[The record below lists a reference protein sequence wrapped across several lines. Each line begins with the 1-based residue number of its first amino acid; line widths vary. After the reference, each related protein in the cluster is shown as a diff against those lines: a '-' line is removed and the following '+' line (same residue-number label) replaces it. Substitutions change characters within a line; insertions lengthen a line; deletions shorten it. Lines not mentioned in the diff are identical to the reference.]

1 MNLLILT
8 SIILSV
14 ILGVGRMVDLA
25 LFTDAETGLC
35 VVGSVWLRY
44 AALAVAI
51 LLAVAA
57 GRAAKPEAR
66 KLCSPCKPSGVM
78 AVLGAGFM
86 AATFV
91 AKLALWDSSVVG
103 RIIMAFLSLSCSAWL
118 LALGRSWMGKSWK
131 RPSDD
136 LTHVVLGTA
145 VFYWCVLA
153 RFMENSSSWHR
164 VAPTAAVWQALAAL
178 VCLLEQP
185 CPGAVPAKA
194 RKTAAPCAP
203 AGLAA
208 LCAVPV
214 LGAAPCSWI
223 PGGRSSGRT
232 GPAAGAVCFA
242 TGTVLRGSAGRR
254 SAPQPAHWPVR
265 SPNENTAR
273 FSVGCNCP
281 KRCRGKFDKIVQKQK
296 SDGFT
301 LLIFWQST

>member
-1 MNLLILT
+1 MLFRCKCDMMNTLQKLPFPGMNAGKRSEIKGRNPMNLLILT

-103 RIIMAFLSLSCSAWL
+103 RIIMAFLSLFCSAWL
-118 LALGRSWMGKSWK
+118 LALGRSWMSKSWK

-164 VAPTAAVWQALAAL
+164 VQPTAAVWQVLAVLVFLAAL
-178 VCLLEQP
+178 ARALHIPQP
-185 CPGAVPAKA
+185 DNG
-194 RKTAAPCAP
+194 RTLCA

-208 LCAVPV
+208 FALGLCWQLPQ
-214 LGAAPCSWI
+214 
-223 PGGRSSGRT
+223 
-232 GPAAGAVCFA
+232 CFA
-242 TGTVLRGSAGRR
+242 LLAGNGMGLAVMPDFFAGLGLCCVGSIGGVCAAACLNR
-254 SAPQPAHWPVR
+254 
-265 SPNENTAR
+265 
-273 FSVGCNCP
+273 
-281 KRCRGKFDKIVQKQK
+281 
-296 SDGFT
+296 
-301 LLIFWQST
+301 QS

>member
-103 RIIMAFLSLSCSAWL
+103 RIIMAFLSLFCSAWL
-118 LALGRSWMGKSWK
+118 LALGRSWMSKSWK

-164 VAPTAAVWQALAAL
+164 VAPTAMVWQLLAGLMFLSALARAL
-178 VCLLEQP
+178 YL
-185 CPGAVPAKA
+185 PGTSDG
-194 RKTAAPCAP
+194 RTLCAG
-203 AGLAA
+203 GLAA
-208 LCAVPV
+208 FALCLCWELPTVLQTLVQEGGGALLTPTLLFRLGLCCVGA
-214 LGAAPCSWI
+214 LGALSAVRCT
-223 PGGRSSGRT
+223 RT
-232 GPAAGAVCFA
+232 EQDA
-242 TGTVLRGSAGRR
+242 
-254 SAPQPAHWPVR
+254 
-265 SPNENTAR
+265 
-273 FSVGCNCP
+273 
-281 KRCRGKFDKIVQKQK
+281 
-296 SDGFT
+296 
-301 LLIFWQST
+301 

>member
-1 MNLLILT
+1 MLFRCKCDMMNTLQKLPFPGMNAGKRSEIKGRNPMNLLILT

-103 RIIMAFLSLSCSAWL
+103 RIIMAFLSLFCSAWL
-118 LALGRSWMGKSWK
+118 LALGRSWMSKSWK

-164 VAPTAAVWQALAAL
+164 VQPTAAVWQVLAVLVFLAAL
-178 VCLLEQP
+178 ARALHIPQP
-185 CPGAVPAKA
+185 DNG
-194 RKTAAPCAP
+194 RTLCA

-208 LCAVPV
+208 FALGLCWQLPQ
-214 LGAAPCSWI
+214 
-223 PGGRSSGRT
+223 
-232 GPAAGAVCFA
+232 CFA
-242 TGTVLRGSAGRR
+242 LLAGNGMGL
-254 SAPQPAHWPVR
+254 AVMPDFFAGLGLCC
-265 SPNENTAR
+265 
-273 FSVGCNCP
+273 VGGIGGVCAAACLN
-281 KRCRGKFDKIVQKQK
+281 R
-296 SDGFT
+296 
-301 LLIFWQST
+301 QS

>member
-103 RIIMAFLSLSCSAWL
+103 RIIMAFLSLFCSAWL
-118 LALGRSWMGKSWK
+118 LALGRSWMSKSWK

-164 VAPTAAVWQALAAL
+164 VSPTAQVWVLLGMLVFLSRLVRALWLPETSDGKAL
-178 VCLLEQP
+178 
-185 CPGAVPAKA
+185 
-194 RKTAAPCAP
+194 CAS
-203 AGLAA
+203 GLAA
-208 LCAVPV
+208 FV
-214 LGAAPCSWI
+214 LGFCWELPQTLTLAMPSQFVLTALPSIFFGLGIACL
-223 PGGRSSGRT
+223 GTLGVFCTVRT
-232 GPAAGAVCFA
+232 AGPAA
-242 TGTVLRGSAGRR
+242 R
-254 SAPQPAHWPVR
+254 
-265 SPNENTAR
+265 
-273 FSVGCNCP
+273 
-281 KRCRGKFDKIVQKQK
+281 KK
-296 SDGFT
+296 
-301 LLIFWQST
+301 

>member
-1 MNLLILT
+1 MLFRCKCDMMNTLQKLPFPGMNAGKRSEIKGRNPMNLLILT

-103 RIIMAFLSLSCSAWL
+103 RIIMAFLSLFCSAWL
-118 LALGRSWMGKSWK
+118 LALGRSWMSKSWK

-164 VAPTAAVWQALAAL
+164 VSPTAQVWVLLGMLVFLSSLVRALWLPETSDGKAL
-178 VCLLEQP
+178 
-185 CPGAVPAKA
+185 
-194 RKTAAPCAP
+194 CAS
-203 AGLAA
+203 GLAA
-208 LCAVPV
+208 FV
-214 LGAAPCSWI
+214 LGFCWELPQTLTLAMPSQFVLTALPSIFFGLGMACL
-223 PGGRSSGRT
+223 GTLGVFCTVRT
-232 GPAAGAVCFA
+232 AGPAA
-242 TGTVLRGSAGRR
+242 R
-254 SAPQPAHWPVR
+254 
-265 SPNENTAR
+265 
-273 FSVGCNCP
+273 
-281 KRCRGKFDKIVQKQK
+281 KK
-296 SDGFT
+296 
-301 LLIFWQST
+301 

>member
-57 GRAAKPEAR
+57 GRAARPEAR

-103 RIIMAFLSLSCSAWL
+103 RIIMAFLSLFCSAWL
-118 LALGRSWMGKSWK
+118 LALGRSWMSKSWK

-164 VAPTAAVWQALAAL
+164 VAPTAMVWQLLAGLVFLSALARAL
-178 VCLLEQP
+178 YL
-185 CPGAVPAKA
+185 PGTSDG
-194 RKTAAPCAP
+194 RTLCAG
-203 AGLAA
+203 GLAA
-208 LCAVPV
+208 FALCLCWELPTVLQTLVQEGGGALLSPTLLFRLGLCCVGA
-214 LGAAPCSWI
+214 LGALSAVRCT
-223 PGGRSSGRT
+223 RT
-232 GPAAGAVCFA
+232 AQDA
-242 TGTVLRGSAGRR
+242 
-254 SAPQPAHWPVR
+254 
-265 SPNENTAR
+265 
-273 FSVGCNCP
+273 
-281 KRCRGKFDKIVQKQK
+281 
-296 SDGFT
+296 
-301 LLIFWQST
+301 

>member
-103 RIIMAFLSLSCSAWL
+103 RIIMAFLSLFCSAWL
-118 LALGRSWMGKSWK
+118 LALGRSWMSKSWK

-164 VAPTAAVWQALAAL
+164 VAPTVVVWQMPDALRQRPDGLGAL
-178 VCLLEQP
+178 
-185 CPGAVPAKA
+185 
-194 RKTAAPCAP
+194 
-203 AGLAA
+203 
-208 LCAVPV
+208 PV
-214 LGAAPCSWI
+214 LGVSPAA
-223 PGGRSSGRT
+223 GYFAAGRCT
-232 GPAAGAVCFA
+232 GPAAGLFLWTGAVLHRCA
-242 TGTVLRGSAGRR
+242 GGDLRGAHYPDRVRTEECSALR
-254 SAPQPAHWPVR
+254 WVK
-265 SPNENTAR
+265 
-273 FSVGCNCP
+273 C
-281 KRCRGKFDKIVQKQK
+281 
-296 SDGFT
+296 
-301 LLIFWQST
+301 